1 MPFVFLPKRR
11 QIKYNLAPRFGAGG
25 EVVSAAP
32 LEMSMKIKMLAL
44 AGFAASLFVPPAIA
58 HHSHAM
64 YDDSKM
70 DSLLGT
76 VSVFEWRNPHGWLH
90 LTVTDEAGNELEWS
104 FEMGSIGQ
112 MARDGWAE
120 DTVGPG
126 DAIEIRFHP
135 IEDGSNGGQLR
146 FVRLPG
152 GETICQGIRACRL
165 EGTG

>member
-1 MPFVFLPKRR
+1 M
-11 QIKYNLAPRFGAGG
+11 
-25 EVVSAAP
+25 SAAP
-32 LEMSMKIKMLAL
+32 LEMSMKIKMFAL

-64 YDDSKM
+64 YDDRKL

-76 VSVFEWRNPHGWLH
+76 VSIFEWRNPHGWLH
-90 LTVTDEAGNELEWS
+90 MAVTDEAGNELEWS

-112 MARDGWAE
+112 MIRDGWAE
-120 DTVGPG
+120 DTIKPG

-135 IEDGSNGGQLR
+135 IEDGSYGGQLR

-152 GETICQGIRACRL
+152 GETICQGLRACVL
-165 EGTG
+165 EDSG